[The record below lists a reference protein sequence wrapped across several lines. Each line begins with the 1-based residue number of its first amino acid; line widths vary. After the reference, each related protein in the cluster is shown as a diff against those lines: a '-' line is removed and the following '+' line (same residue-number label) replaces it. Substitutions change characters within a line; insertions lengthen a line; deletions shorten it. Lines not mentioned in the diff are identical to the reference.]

1 MQLRKNRLKL
11 FILSGLLISM
21 CSGLLFYRELFLDEI
36 KVEQTSKN
44 SLEEIRVL
52 DREIN
57 MALFET
63 RANFN
68 LDSEEI
74 LDNKNKVNDLLNII
88 FEGRKDN
95 KAIGKSLLTI
105 KNYFE
110 DKNKTIDN
118 YLLALREV
126 QTNVKKLNLLYNDL
140 QKNNI
145 KFTLD
150 NRDFYRECISD
161 AYLYLIYPSK
171 DVEWRFEENL
181 KVLGQIQSFSKKPI
195 PAIDNFVNS
204 ILTIKKK
211 SKEMD
216 SHLIKIKESNVISE
230 INTVIKHDV
239 NIRELGQSRGQKFLM
254 LIFASVTLYI
264 IAVLFVLFKV

>member
-1 MQLRKNRLKL
+1 
-11 FILSGLLISM
+11 M
-21 CSGLLFYRELFLDEI
+21 CSGLLFYRELFLEEI
-36 KVEQTSKN
+36 KIEQTSKN
-44 SLEEIRVL
+44 SLEEIRIL

-95 KAIGKSLLTI
+95 QIIGQSLLTI
-105 KNYFE
+105 KKYFE
-110 DKNKTIDN
+110 DKNKMIDN

-171 DVEWRFEENL
+171 DIEWRFEENL
-181 KVLGQIQSFSKKPI
+181 KVLGQIQTFSKKPI

-216 SHLIKIKESNVISE
+216 GYLVKIKETNVIPE
-230 INTVIKHDV
+230 INIVIKHDV

-264 IAVLFVLFKV
+264 VAVLFVLFKV